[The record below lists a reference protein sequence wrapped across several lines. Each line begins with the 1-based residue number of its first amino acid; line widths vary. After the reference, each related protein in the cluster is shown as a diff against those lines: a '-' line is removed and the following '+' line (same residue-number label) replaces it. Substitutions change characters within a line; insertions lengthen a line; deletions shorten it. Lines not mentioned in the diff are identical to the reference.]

1 MENGLVMSQE
11 LKQKQ
16 TLSAYQY
23 QSLHILHLGNAQV
36 GELLK
41 KEYLENPFIEQ
52 REGFSGEEYQWLE
65 YYKSNMKEDRAVA
78 GPGGGPEARD
88 TDEDAVK
95 ELPTSWCDWRM
106 DIKEQLYDG
115 RTPAA
120 QRRLLEQMILLLDD
134 HGFLAFSEAEGSGL
148 LKIPVKQ
155 YRALR
160 KQLMELE
167 PEGIGCVSMGEYF
180 LFQLMKKGIH
190 VPDAFRDLCMNHL
203 EDITEMTFIQ
213 IAHKIHA
220 SFQEVKRWVRVLG
233 TLEPYPIRDS
243 GMGSA
248 AETVIPD
255 ILIVPRGG
263 ELEVRVN
270 DYYTRQYCVSDFYR
284 RTIKDED
291 NAELQIQGI
300 ANLVR
305 LECRQA
311 NIEKSQEIT
320 IGDLLK
326 TCLRMRP
333 SRIIVGEVRSK
344 EAAELLQVV
353 NVGND
358 GSLSTI
364 HANSCK
370 DMISRLETMVLM
382 GMELPIPVI
391 RRQIVS
397 GFDIFVHLGRMKDKS
412 RKVQEIS
419 EIDRI
424 EAGEVILNPLYVRTS
439 GLEKTG
445 EMIHRE
451 KCRKAGIML

>member
-1 MENGLVMSQE
+1 MESLRQQGKPEYFQDLRNRLLQRLEENWEDSDTEVLELIDELMAGYCKTVYMSISQR
-11 LKQKQ
+11 
-16 TLSAYQY
+16 
-23 QSLHILHLGNAQV
+23 QSLRKELFQSVRKMDILE
-36 GELLK
+36 ELLEDDSITEIMVNGWNRVYIERGGRIFPWNK
-41 KEYLENPFIEQ
+41 SFSSPEKLEDVIQQMAARCNRVINTMQPIVDARLKNGERVNAVIAPVALDGPVLTIRRFPKDPITMEKLIEMDSLSRDAAQ
-52 REGFSGEEYQWLE
+52 FLE
-65 YYKSNMKEDRAVA
+65 KLVQA
-78 GPGGGPEARD
+78 GYTILIGGG
-88 TDEDAVK
+88 T
-95 ELPTSWCDWRM
+95 
-106 DIKEQLYDG
+106 
-115 RTPAA
+115 
-120 QRRLLEQMILLLDD
+120 
-134 HGFLAFSEAEGSGL
+134 GSGKTTFL
-148 LKIPVKQ
+148 NALSEYIPKDERV
-155 YRALR
+155 
-160 KQLMELE
+160 
-167 PEGIGCVSMGEYF
+167 
-180 LFQLMKKGIH
+180 
-190 VPDAFRDLCMNHL
+190 
-203 EDITEMTFIQ
+203 ITI
-213 IAHKIHA
+213 
-220 SFQEVKRWVRVLG
+220 
-233 TLEPYPIRDS
+233 
-243 GMGSA
+243 
-248 AETVIPD
+248 
-255 ILIVPRGG
+255 
-263 ELEVRVN
+263 
-270 DYYTRQYCVSDFYR
+270 
-284 RTIKDED
+284 ED

-424 EAGEVILNPLYVRTS
+424 EAGEVVLNPLYVRTS

>member
-1 MENGLVMSQE
+1 MESLRQQEKPEHFQDLRNRLLQRLEETWEDSDTEVLELIDELMSGYC
-11 LKQKQ
+11 K
-16 TLSAYQY
+16 TVYLSISQR
-23 QSLHILHLGNAQV
+23 QSLRKELFQSVRKMDILE
-36 GELLK
+36 ELL
-41 KEYLENPFIEQ
+41 EDDSITEIMVNGWDRVFIERGGRIFPWNKSFSSPEKLEDVIQ
-52 REGFSGEEYQWLE
+52 QMAARCNRVINTMQPIVDARLKNGERVNAVIAPVALDGPVLTIRRFPKDPITMEKLIEMDSLNREAAQLLE
-65 YYKSNMKEDRAVA
+65 KLVQA
-78 GPGGGPEARD
+78 GYTILIGGG
-88 TDEDAVK
+88 T
-95 ELPTSWCDWRM
+95 
-106 DIKEQLYDG
+106 
-115 RTPAA
+115 
-120 QRRLLEQMILLLDD
+120 
-134 HGFLAFSEAEGSGL
+134 GSGKTTFL
-148 LKIPVKQ
+148 NALSEYIPKDERV
-155 YRALR
+155 
-160 KQLMELE
+160 
-167 PEGIGCVSMGEYF
+167 
-180 LFQLMKKGIH
+180 
-190 VPDAFRDLCMNHL
+190 
-203 EDITEMTFIQ
+203 ITI
-213 IAHKIHA
+213 
-220 SFQEVKRWVRVLG
+220 
-233 TLEPYPIRDS
+233 
-243 GMGSA
+243 
-248 AETVIPD
+248 
-255 ILIVPRGG
+255 
-263 ELEVRVN
+263 
-270 DYYTRQYCVSDFYR
+270 
-284 RTIKDED
+284 ED

-311 NIEKSQEIT
+311 NIEKTQEIT

-451 KCRKAGIML
+451 KCRKAGIVL

>member
-1 MENGLVMSQE
+1 MESLRQQGKPEYFQDLRNRLLQRLEENWEDSDTEVLELIDELMAGYCKTVYMSISQR
-11 LKQKQ
+11 
-16 TLSAYQY
+16 
-23 QSLHILHLGNAQV
+23 QSLRKELFQSVRKMDILEELLEDDSITEIMVNGWNRVYIERGGRIFPWNKSFSSPEKLEDVIQQMAARCNRVINTMQPIVDARLKNGERVNAVIAPVALDGPVLTIRRFPKDPITMEKLIEMDSLSRDAAQFLEKLVQV
-36 GELLK
+36 GYTIL
-41 KEYLENPFIEQ
+41 I
-52 REGFSGEEYQWLE
+52 
-65 YYKSNMKEDRAVA
+65 
-78 GPGGGPEARD
+78 GGG
-88 TDEDAVK
+88 T
-95 ELPTSWCDWRM
+95 
-106 DIKEQLYDG
+106 
-115 RTPAA
+115 
-120 QRRLLEQMILLLDD
+120 
-134 HGFLAFSEAEGSGL
+134 GSGKTTFL
-148 LKIPVKQ
+148 NALSEYIPKDERV
-155 YRALR
+155 
-160 KQLMELE
+160 
-167 PEGIGCVSMGEYF
+167 
-180 LFQLMKKGIH
+180 
-190 VPDAFRDLCMNHL
+190 
-203 EDITEMTFIQ
+203 ITI
-213 IAHKIHA
+213 
-220 SFQEVKRWVRVLG
+220 
-233 TLEPYPIRDS
+233 
-243 GMGSA
+243 
-248 AETVIPD
+248 
-255 ILIVPRGG
+255 
-263 ELEVRVN
+263 
-270 DYYTRQYCVSDFYR
+270 
-284 RTIKDED
+284 ED

>member
-1 MENGLVMSQE
+1 MESLRQQGKPEYFQDLRNRLLQRLEENWEDSDTEVLELIDELMAGYCKTVYMSISQR
-11 LKQKQ
+11 
-16 TLSAYQY
+16 
-23 QSLHILHLGNAQV
+23 QSLRKELFQSVRKMDILE
-36 GELLK
+36 ELL
-41 KEYLENPFIEQ
+41 EDDSITEIMVNGWNRVFIE
-52 REGFSGEEYQWLE
+52 RGGRIFPWNKSFSSPEKLEDVIQQMAARCNRVINTMQPIVDARLKNGERVNAVIAPVALDGPVLTIRRFPKDPITMEKLIEMDSLSRDAAQFLE
-65 YYKSNMKEDRAVA
+65 KLVQA
-78 GPGGGPEARD
+78 GYTILIGGG
-88 TDEDAVK
+88 T
-95 ELPTSWCDWRM
+95 
-106 DIKEQLYDG
+106 
-115 RTPAA
+115 
-120 QRRLLEQMILLLDD
+120 
-134 HGFLAFSEAEGSGL
+134 GSGKTTFL
-148 LKIPVKQ
+148 NALSEYIPKDERV
-155 YRALR
+155 
-160 KQLMELE
+160 
-167 PEGIGCVSMGEYF
+167 
-180 LFQLMKKGIH
+180 
-190 VPDAFRDLCMNHL
+190 
-203 EDITEMTFIQ
+203 ITI
-213 IAHKIHA
+213 
-220 SFQEVKRWVRVLG
+220 
-233 TLEPYPIRDS
+233 
-243 GMGSA
+243 
-248 AETVIPD
+248 
-255 ILIVPRGG
+255 
-263 ELEVRVN
+263 
-270 DYYTRQYCVSDFYR
+270 
-284 RTIKDED
+284 ED

-382 GMELPIPVI
+382 GKELPIPVI

>member
-1 MENGLVMSQE
+1 MESLRQQGKPEYFQDLRNRLLQQLEENWEDSDTEVLELIDELMAGYCKTVYMSISQR
-11 LKQKQ
+11 
-16 TLSAYQY
+16 
-23 QSLHILHLGNAQV
+23 QSLRKELFQSVRKMDILE
-36 GELLK
+36 ELL
-41 KEYLENPFIEQ
+41 EDDSITEIMVNGWNRVFIE
-52 REGFSGEEYQWLE
+52 RGGRIFPWNKSFSSPEKLEDVIQQMAARCNRVINTMQPIVDARLKNGERVNAVIAPVALDGPVLTIRRFPKDPITMEKLIEMDSLSRDAAQFLE
-65 YYKSNMKEDRAVA
+65 KLVQA
-78 GPGGGPEARD
+78 GYTILIGGG
-88 TDEDAVK
+88 T
-95 ELPTSWCDWRM
+95 
-106 DIKEQLYDG
+106 
-115 RTPAA
+115 
-120 QRRLLEQMILLLDD
+120 
-134 HGFLAFSEAEGSGL
+134 GSGKTTFL
-148 LKIPVKQ
+148 NALSEYIPKDERV
-155 YRALR
+155 
-160 KQLMELE
+160 
-167 PEGIGCVSMGEYF
+167 
-180 LFQLMKKGIH
+180 
-190 VPDAFRDLCMNHL
+190 
-203 EDITEMTFIQ
+203 ITI
-213 IAHKIHA
+213 
-220 SFQEVKRWVRVLG
+220 
-233 TLEPYPIRDS
+233 
-243 GMGSA
+243 
-248 AETVIPD
+248 
-255 ILIVPRGG
+255 
-263 ELEVRVN
+263 
-270 DYYTRQYCVSDFYR
+270 
-284 RTIKDED
+284 ED

-451 KCRKAGIML
+451 KCRKAGI